1 MKLQIKD
8 AGAWRN
14 LVAFTTA
21 QEPAMLAAA
30 ANLLEV
36 LDQQKTVMR
45 IAEGDTPLLWCRAP
59 DFTWSQA

>member
-14 LVAFTTA
+14 LVGFTTA
-21 QEPAMLAAA
+21 QEPAVLAAA

-36 LDQQKTVMR
+36 QQPKTVMR
-45 IAEGDTPLLWCRAP
+45 IAEGDTPILWCRAP
-59 DFTWSQA
+59 EFTWSKA

>member
-8 AGAWRN
+8 AGSWRN

-21 QEPAMLAAA
+21 QEPAVKAAA

-36 LDQQKTVMR
+36 LEQPKTVMR
-45 IAEGDTPLLWCRAP
+45 IAEGDTPLLFCRAP
-59 DFTWSQA
+59 DFVWSAR

>member
-8 AGAWRN
+8 SGAWRN
-14 LVAFTTA
+14 LVGFTSN
-21 QEPAMLAAA
+21 QEAAVLAAA

-36 LDQQKTVMR
+36 LEQPKTVMR

-59 DFTWSQA
+59 GFEWSRI